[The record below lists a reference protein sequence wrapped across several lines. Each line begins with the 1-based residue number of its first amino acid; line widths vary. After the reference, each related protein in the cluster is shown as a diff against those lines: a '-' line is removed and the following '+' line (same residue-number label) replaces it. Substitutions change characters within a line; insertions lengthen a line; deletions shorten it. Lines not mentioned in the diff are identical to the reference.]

1 MPEPSRWVGLPI
13 DLMDPPIWVDKT
25 QVQGAVTHEL
35 LKTKVLGGLSAV
47 IDSAPTAFRSGCL
60 DFGDRESGLA
70 LAGLEDQSVMP
81 NTQLVKRLG
90 ICTATCLTADTCS

>member
-60 DFGDRESGLA
+60 DFRDRESGLA